1 MTLQGWLRLRLW
13 ADFAGKAVG
22 VCGLRSFSDK
32 KTSLQDDNT
41 FFMTVHFCS
50 AERNRAMWRK
60 VDRMAGGKL
69 KGCKERGE
77 WAELYFMMQAAGLG
91 MKVSRPFGSAG
102 RYDVGVE
109 NPREGHQ
116 ARVLRV
122 QVKSTIYK
130 RRNGEYSLNVMGPQR
145 QKYDPGT
152 VDYFAILLIPID
164 DWYIIPFEVM
174 GRTNSSI
181 HFTPKSKRQKYGEYR
196 EAWHLLRETGLTIQ
210 ACVDPEWK
218 GEAGSSTS
226 QDHPADDPAS
236 LGMTTPLLRNDHLLI
251 RNDSP

>member
-1 MTLQGWLRLRLW
+1 
-13 ADFAGKAVG
+13 
-22 VCGLRSFSDK
+22 
-32 KTSLQDDNT
+32 
-41 FFMTVHFCS
+41 
-50 AERNRAMWRK
+50 MWRK
-60 VDRMAGGKL
+60 ANRMAGGKL

-91 MKVSRPFGSAG
+91 MKVSRPFGSVG

-116 ARVLRV
+116 VRVLRV

-152 VDYFAILLIPID
+152 VDYFAILLIPVD

-196 EAWHLLRETGLTIQ
+196 EAWHLLRETGLTIE

-218 GEAGSSTS
+218 EEAGSSTA
-226 QDHPADDPAS
+226 QNHPADDLAS
-236 LGMTTPLLRNDHLLI
+236 LGMAIPII
-251 RNDSP
+251 RDDNPY